1 MSGADADYLKDRLML
16 EKLIAR
22 YSKLLEWCMALFMAL
37 MVIMV
42 FGNVVLR
49 YAFNS
54 GIAISEELSR
64 WLFVWMTF
72 MGAVVALRERG
83 HLGTDMLTGKLSLT
97 GKKWCFGLS
106 YLVMLCLCGVLFK
119 GAWEQVKI
127 NASSTSAAME
137 VSMAF
142 FFATGL
148 MFSVL
153 GGLIIAHDLWRLITG
168 QMSERELVAARESE
182 DVPHGAEHNPK

>member
-1 MSGADADYLKDRLML
+1 ML
-16 EKLIAR
+16 VKFIAR
-22 YSKLLEWCMALFMAL
+22 YCKLMEWGMALCMAL
-37 MVIMV
+37 MVVMV
-42 FGNVVLR
+42 FGNVVMR

-54 GIAISEELSR
+54 GFTISEELSR

-83 HLGTDMLTGKLSLT
+83 HLGTDMLTGRLSVV
-97 GKKWCFGLS
+97 GKKVCLVIS
-106 YLVMLCLCGVLFK
+106 YLLMLGLCVVLFK

-127 NASSTSAAME
+127 NASSTSAVME

-148 MFSVL
+148 MFAVF
-153 GGLIIAHDLWRLITG
+153 GGLIIVHDLWRLLTG
-168 QMSERELVAARESE
+168 QMSESELSAGRESE
-182 DVPHGAEHNPK
+182 DVPHGAGQEHR